1 MSQKEDIMTK
11 GTITR
16 TILLALAI
24 INQLLTATGHN
35 PLPADNDTVSTLVT
49 AVVAILAWWKNNSFT
64 KHAKDADE
72 YMRKAK
78 EANKYPHR
86 FIDNEYTEGGE

>member
-1 MSQKEDIMTK
+1 MTK

-35 PLPADNDTVSTLVT
+35 PLPADNDTVSALVT
-49 AVVAILAWWKNNSFT
+49 AVVAILAWWKNNSFS
-64 KHAKDADE
+64 KHAKAADE

-78 EANKYPHR
+78 EANKYPNR
-86 FIDNEYTEGGE
+86 FIDNDYTEGGE

>member
-35 PLPADNDTVSTLVT
+35 PLPADNDTVSALVT

-64 KHAKDADE
+64 KHAKAADE

-78 EANKYPHR
+78 KANKYPHR
-86 FIDNEYTEGGE
+86 DIDQEFTEGGE